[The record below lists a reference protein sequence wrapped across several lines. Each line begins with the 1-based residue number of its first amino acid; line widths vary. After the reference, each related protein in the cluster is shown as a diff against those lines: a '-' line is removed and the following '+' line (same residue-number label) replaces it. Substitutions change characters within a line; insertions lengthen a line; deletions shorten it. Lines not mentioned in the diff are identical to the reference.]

1 MHLGERTQEART
13 RRTKVRWR
21 TDVEASMYEALQV
34 GMYPDTKARG
44 ARMRHQGS
52 SEKRYKQL

>member
-1 MHLGERTQEART
+1 MHLGERTQEAR
-13 RRTKVRWR
+13 RTKVRWG

-34 GMYPDTKARG
+34 GVYPDTKARG
-44 ARMRHQGS
+44 ARIRHQGS